1 MCGVSVRTFDA
12 HVRPHVH
19 AVCIGARV
27 LFLESELDEWLIK
40 TAMGQG
46 TGQARATE
54 EASKRA
60 GLFDDGAPGESG
72 RFAIEPP
79 LGREGERSTGT
90 RDRDEALL
98 EGARVYAE
106 EVAKDANTPKLSHL
120 AVLNSKRLKR
130 EQDRPLPALTA
141 DWLACLRTTHAAT
154 TLAIWEMYAGT
165 NWIPWFGGIHETAS
179 AITHELCRTYMQK
192 RLTEVRA
199 MSVKKELAALR
210 SFLGWLESEGY
221 PIEHGLTASEVV
233 PRLPKRAAG
242 VAFGKRR
249 RVAAPALA
257 PDQVRA
263 VISALPEWSNEQNG
277 QERFAVRARFLV
289 QYETSLRPSTFDR
302 LRTPEHYRE
311 GQARL
316 RLTADTDK
324 ARFARDVPLS
334 KRARRVLDYV
344 IRQLNKA
351 ERSRS
356 GKDYAGPIFGAHD
369 YRKHIAR
376 AAKKLPPELAEIF
389 CGAHL
394 RSARITHLL
403 ERGANIVGTQFLAGH
418 KQLSTTARYV
428 KPSFRAAE
436 DALDTDSR
444 E

>member
-1 MCGVSVRTFDA
+1 MGSRTSNGAGKQAGWNIRQRGPGRVWTVRYRT
-12 HVRPHVH
+12 
-19 AVCIGARV
+19 
-27 LFLESELDEWLIK
+27 
-40 TAMGQG
+40 
-46 TGQARATE
+46 
-54 EASKRA
+54 
-60 GLFDDGAPGESG
+60 
-72 RFAIEPP
+72 P
-79 LGREGERSTGT
+79 LGREGERSTST
-90 RDRDEALL
+90 RDRDAALL

-106 EVAKDANTPKLSHL
+106 EVVKDTNAPKAN
-120 AVLNSKRLKR
+120 ARAASKKLKR
-130 EQDRPLPALTA
+130 EHDRPLPALSA

-154 TLAIWEMYAGT
+154 TLVIWEMYAGT
-165 NWIPWFGGIHETAS
+165 NWIPWFGGIHATS
-179 AITHELCRTYMQK
+179 SNITNERATEYMQK
-192 RLTEVRA
+192 RLAEVRA
-199 MSVKKELAALR
+199 TSVKKELAALR

-221 PIEHGLTASEVV
+221 PIEAGLTASEVV

-242 VAFGKRR
+242 TAYGKRR

-257 PDQVRA
+257 PEQVRA
-263 VISALPEWSNEQNG
+263 VIRALPEWSNEQNG

-302 LRTPEHYRE
+302 LRTPEHYRA

-324 ARFARDVPLS
+324 ARYARDVPLT

-344 IRQLNKA
+344 IAKLDAQAKA
-351 ERSRS
+351 Q
-356 GKDYAGPIFGAHD
+356 GKLEHTGPIFGVHD

-376 AAKKLPPELAEIF
+376 AAKRALPRELAEIF

-403 ERGANIVGTQFLAGH
+403 EHGANIVGTQFLAGH

-436 DALDTDSR
+436 DALGTDDKNDKSK
-444 E
+444 